1 MTTLEVLE
9 DFIPVKLRK
18 RMTTEDLAFADK
30 YDLKNAIIA
39 DAMSPAYQKP
49 RRHSKKDMKLKFSKD
64 YDIYAFDLGVAAVE
78 LNMEEMDENI
88 I

>member
-39 DAMSPAYQKP
+39 DAMSPAY
-49 RRHSKKDMKLKFSKD
+49 
-64 YDIYAFDLGVAAVE
+64 
-78 LNMEEMDENI
+78 
-88 I
+88 